1 MTTAHR
7 VARIAPLQAGKVAA
21 VMYGIFAIVMVP
33 FFLLPWLLG
42 AKNALPPWLP
52 LVLVPLYIVAGFI
65 MTILMAWL
73 YNVIARW
80 VGGLEIT
87 LSSESGA

>member
-7 VARIAPLQAGKVAA
+7 VSRIAPLQAGKVAA
-21 VMYGIFAIVMVP
+21 VMYGIFAVVMVP
-33 FFLLPWLLG
+33 FFLLPGLLG
-42 AKNALPPWLP
+42 AKNALPPWLL
-52 LVLVPLYIVAGFI
+52 LVLVPFYIGAGFI

-73 YNVIARW
+73 YNVIASW